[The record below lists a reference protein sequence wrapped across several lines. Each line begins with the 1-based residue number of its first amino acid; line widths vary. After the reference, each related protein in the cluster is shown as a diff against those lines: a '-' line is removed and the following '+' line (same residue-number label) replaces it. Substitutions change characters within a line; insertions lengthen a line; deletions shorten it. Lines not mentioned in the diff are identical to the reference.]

1 MGIKLLHRTI
11 PAKAP
16 TLQLK
21 PAEWLVTFYR

>member
-16 TLQLK
+16 TLRLK